1 MQGQR
6 SLAQSG
12 KGLWRSVRGMKTRQE
27 DPWAKPSDSI
37 ARLKDLKEPCVMP
50 EENCILIDTLLHK
63 GHLLTVYDILQG
75 HTAVK

>member
-1 MQGQR
+1 MYR
-6 SLAQSG
+6 AKSLAQSG
-12 KGLWRSVRGMKTRQE
+12 KGLEKSVRGMKTRQE

-63 GHLLTVYDILQG
+63 G
-75 HTAVK
+75 